1 MAKKHGDEIPEV
13 PELPDSSTD
22 QDKSL
27 SERMTE
33 FTQNVQ
39 IKNSYHPVRKAL
51 KTGTKKIAR
60 RGKQTLKSGFEKV
73 NPLNQPINKN
83 DTADHGVESLKL
95 AYRTGKKTVQTT
107 KSSAQ
112 TVKAAGR
119 TVKAVVHLPR
129 TIVNTVRT
137 TVHVTVT
144 TVRVTANVL
153 VHIAAA
159 LLNPV
164 TWIIALAC
172 VIIYVILGMVVVIM
186 GGASIQETAQTFA
199 YTQQAGI
206 GSEEEME
213 EASEFYR
220 LACER
225 NKTNFS
231 DLIYNIYFS
240 TSDLKNSSLIYMER
254 NANGGITQYTR
265 GFATDA
271 WKQTLTS
278 TWMITVPEN
287 EATAIAYVY
296 LESQKNAENGT
307 EQQIYPIEYTQE
319 VFNEIVDAAV
329 KWSDITYPNQ
339 YCDERK
345 CSEHHDEH
353 PNPAYQTASDNYTQC
368 ITRRDDFNTHVV
380 PAANNYN
387 YILEQYNN
395 VPAAG
400 KGAMQNALNDA
411 WAELEQAFRNW
422 EYVFGY
428 TGWELNEYTGY
439 NGSAWL
445 QQFVDGAWDAMQNTP
460 QTITTTYWTC
470 DHLHTLHSVGLFTYD
485 KETVMNALGFSQA
498 DKKWEQLIEL
508 GMTLDEPN
516 EPEEGA

>member
-13 PELPDSSTD
+13 PELPDSSTE

-27 SERMTE
+27 SERMSE

-51 KTGTKKIAR
+51 KTGTKKVVR
-60 RGKQTLKSGFEKV
+60 KGKQTLKSGFEKV
-73 NPLNQPINKN
+73 NPLNKPINKN
-83 DTADHGVESLKL
+83 DTADHGFESLKL
-95 AYRTGKKTVQTT
+95 AYRTGKKTVRTA
-107 KSSAQ
+107 KSSVQ
-112 TVKAAGR
+112 TVKSAGR
-119 TVKAVVHLPR
+119 TVKAVIHLPR

-220 LACER
+220 LACEQ
-225 NKTNFS
+225 NKAHFS
-231 DLIYNIYFS
+231 DLINNIYFS

-254 NANGGITQYTR
+254 NALGGITQYTR
-265 GFATDA
+265 GFATNA
-271 WKQTLTS
+271 WKQTLCS
-278 TWMITVPEN
+278 AWMISVPEN

-296 LESQKNAENGT
+296 LQSQKNNENGT
-307 EQQIYPIEYTQE
+307 EGQTYQIEYTQD

-329 KWSDITYPNQ
+329 KWSDTTYPNQ

-353 PNPAYQTASDNYTQC
+353 PNPAYQTASDKYSQC
-368 ITRRDDFNTHVV
+368 VTRRDDFNTHVV
-380 PAANNYN
+380 PASNNYV
-387 YILEQYNN
+387 YYVDLYNS

-400 KGAMQNALNDA
+400 KGSVQPLVDNA
-411 WAELEQAFRNW
+411 WAELVQAFRNW

-428 TGWELNEYTGY
+428 TGWALNADIGY

-445 QQFVDGAWDAMQNTP
+445 QQFVDEAWDTMQNTP
-460 QTITTTYWTC
+460 KTITTTYWTC

-508 GMTLDEPN
+508 GMAAN
-516 EPEEGA
+516 EPEEGT